1 MTKFNA
7 EFMRQHFTLVT
18 VTDKPAPAIDPEAL
32 AEILEAMK
40 SAAARLRGPVCEFS
54 SKRAAAALDRA
65 RLDLIELTQQETTP

>member
-40 SAAARLRGPVCEFS
+40 SASARLRGPACEFS
-54 SKRAAAALDRA
+54 SKRAAAELDRA
-65 RLDLIELTQQETTP
+65 RLDLIELTQQEQK

>member
-1 MTKFNA
+1 MNTPN
-7 EFMRQHFTLVT
+7 
-18 VTDKPAPAIDPEAL
+18 PEAL

-65 RLDLIELTQQETTP
+65 RLDLIELTQQEPTQ